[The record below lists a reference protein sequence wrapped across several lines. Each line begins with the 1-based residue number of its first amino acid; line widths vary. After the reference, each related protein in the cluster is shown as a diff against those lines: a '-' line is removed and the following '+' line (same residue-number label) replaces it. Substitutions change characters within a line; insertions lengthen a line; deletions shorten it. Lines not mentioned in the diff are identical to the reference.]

1 MSYGTLVYFVIGIV
15 YFAVAGRHKL
25 VLSPEEE
32 FAMSHGQHGAN
43 LQEEGYGTV
52 SVTEIAVDDLA
63 SQTPGDDSP
72 TRSQ

>member
-1 MSYGTLVYFVIGIV
+1 MSQ
-15 YFAVAGRHKL
+15 GR
-25 VLSPEEE
+25 
-32 FAMSHGQHGAN
+32 HGAN

-52 SVTEIAVDDLA
+52 SVTEITRDDLA